1 MFKRGNVT
9 EELLHDSI
17 DAVRER
23 VLTDV
28 RSTGDPMLAVMEGVD
43 DAWEVSLLKFAI
55 DMIGKSSDINTF
67 DFKRRGLL

>member
-43 DAWEVSLLKFAI
+43 DAWEVSLLRFAI